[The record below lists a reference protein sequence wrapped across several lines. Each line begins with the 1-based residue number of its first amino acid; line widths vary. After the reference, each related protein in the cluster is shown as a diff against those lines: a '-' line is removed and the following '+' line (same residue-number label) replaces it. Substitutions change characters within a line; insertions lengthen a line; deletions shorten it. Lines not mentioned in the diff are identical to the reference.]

1 MSLTSESLT
10 SEQTHATALETA
22 CFHCGLPVPSDV
34 HCAVVIEGQRQ
45 AMCCQGCEA
54 VAEAIVAAGLTDFYR
69 HRTAPSRR
77 LEDLIPEPLRGLE
90 LYDRPDL
97 QRGFVRADGEH
108 VREAELILEGI
119 VCAACVWL
127 NERHVNA
134 LPGVLEF
141 RVNYSTHRAWL
152 RWDQRQ
158 VKLSQVLE
166 AITAIGY
173 VAHPFDP
180 NRQEAL
186 QKRERAVALRRLAV
200 AGLGMMQVM
209 MLAVGLYVG
218 EYQDMEIWVRDFLR
232 WICLILTIPV
242 VIYSAQ
248 PFFSAA
254 WRGLRR
260 RQLGMDVPISLAILA
275 AFLASIWHT
284 WQGNGEVYY
293 DSVTMFIFFLLT
305 GRFLEMTARHRAGR
319 ISEALVRM
327 LPATATRLDAAGVEQ
342 VVPVAELVPGDRV
355 LVRPGETIP
364 ADGQVEE
371 GASSVDESLLTGES
385 LPLSRQRGDAL
396 IGGALNMESPLLMQ
410 VEKVGAETVL
420 SAIIRL
426 LDRAQS
432 EKPQLAL
439 LADHIAARFV
449 TALLLVATIVWLIWW
464 SLSDFDTAFRITLS
478 VLVVTC
484 PCALSLATPTAIV
497 AATGAL
503 TRLGVLTT
511 RGHALETLAQTTVM
525 IFDKTGTLT
534 YGRPQVVTV
543 EPKSGLDAQYCLAL
557 AAALERGSEHPVG
570 RALAEAVEM
579 AIPTA
584 IDQRNSPGD
593 GVEGWIEGQRYRVGR
608 PSFVA
613 ALSGVEIAEYSDDRD
628 IASVTVQSPPLAK
641 GGEGGFESRRSY
653 EIPPGPPFSKGGG
666 ERLPASSWVALGDE
680 TGLLAW
686 FQLTDTLRPG
696 AQTAVAELKARG
708 LRILLLSGDQPET
721 VAYIARE
728 VGITEA
734 AGGLLPQDK
743 LERLRALQAEGAVV
757 AMVGDGINDTPVLAA
772 AQVSLAMG
780 NGTQLAHATAD
791 MILLSERLEH
801 LARSVD
807 TARRTLIIMRENFAW
822 AIGYNLI
829 ALPLAA
835 GGWLTPWMSALGMSF
850 SSLLVVV
857 NALRLRQS

>member
-1 MSLTSESLT
+1 MSVVTAESRAPARST
-10 SEQTHATALETA
+10 GIETA
-22 CFHCGLPVPSDV
+22 CFHCGLPAPSGTNY
-34 HCAVVIEGQRQ
+34 AVVIDGQRQ
-45 AMCCQGCEA
+45 PMCCHGCAA

-69 HRTAPSRR
+69 HRTTPSRR
-77 LEDLIPEPLRGLE
+77 PEDLIPEPLRGLE

-97 QRGFVRADGEH
+97 QKSFVHADGEH
-108 VREAELILEGI
+108 AREAALILEGI

-141 RVNYSTHRAWL
+141 RVNYSTHRARL
-152 RWDQRQ
+152 CWDERQ
-158 VKLSQVLE
+158 IKLSQVL
-166 AITAIGY
+166 AAVAAIGY
-173 VAHPFDP
+173 IAHPFDP
-180 NRQEAL
+180 SRQEAL

-200 AGLGMMQVM
+200 AGLGSMQVM

-218 EYQDMEIWVRDFLR
+218 EYQGMEVWIRDFLR
-232 WICLILTIPV
+232 WICLVLAVPV
-242 VIYSAQ
+242 VTYSAQ

-254 WRGLRR
+254 WRDLRR
-260 RQLGMDVPISLAILA
+260 RRLGMDVPVSLAVLA

-284 WQGNGEVYY
+284 WRGNGEVYY
-293 DSVTMFIFFLLT
+293 DSVTMFVFFLLA
-305 GRFLEMTARHRAGR
+305 GRFLEMTARHRAGQ

-327 LPATATRLDAAGVEQ
+327 LPAAATRLDAAGVER
-342 VVPVAELVPGDRV
+342 VVPVAELAPGDRV

-364 ADGQVEE
+364 ADGRVEE

-385 LPLSRQRGDAL
+385 LPLPRQRGEAL
-396 IGGALNMESPLLMQ
+396 IGGALNVESPLVMR
-410 VEKVGAETVL
+410 VDKVGAETVL
-420 SAIIRL
+420 SAIVRL

-432 EKPQLAL
+432 EKPRLAL
-439 LADHIAARFV
+439 LADRIAAWFV
-449 TALLLVATIVWLIWW
+449 AALLGVAATVWLAWW
-464 SLSDFDTAFRITLS
+464 ALSDFDTAFRITLA

-511 RGHALETLAQTTVM
+511 RGHALETLARVTAV

-534 YGRPQVVTV
+534 YGRPRVAAV
-543 EPKSGLDAQYCLAL
+543 EPESGLEARRCLAL

-570 RALAEAVEM
+570 RALAEAAGAAV
-579 AIPTA
+579 PTA
-584 IDQRNSPGD
+584 TELRNSPGD
-593 GVEGWIEGQRYRVGR
+593 GVEGWIEGRCYRVGR
-608 PSFVA
+608 AGFAAGSSGAAVA
-613 ALSGVEIAEYSDDRD
+613 GRADLDV
-628 IASVTVQSPPLAK
+628 AST
-641 GGEGGFESRRSY
+641 
-653 EIPPGPPFSKGGG
+653 
-666 ERLPASSWVALGDE
+666 WVALGDDS
-680 TGLLAW
+680 GLLAW

-696 AQTAVAELKARG
+696 AAEAVAGLQARG
-708 LRILLLSGDQPET
+708 LRVLLLSGDRPEA
-721 VAYIARE
+721 VAHVARE
-728 VGITEA
+728 AGIAEA
-734 AGGLLPQDK
+734 AGGLSPRDK
-743 LERLRALQAEGAVV
+743 LERLRELQRQGAVV
-757 AMVGDGINDTPVLAA
+757 AMVGDGVNDAPVLAA

-780 NGTQLAHATAD
+780 GGTQLAHATAD

-801 LARSVD
+801 LVRGVD
-807 TARRTLIIMRENFAW
+807 TARRTLTVMRENFAW

-857 NALRLRQS
+857 NALRLRQARER